1 LRDEV
6 DVSGVWEHRDE
17 RTIRNELGR
26 EFACS
31 EYIDRQIGRVLDQLQ
46 AMGELENTYIF
57 YTSDH
62 GIAIG
67 RHALMGKQNLYEHS
81 WRVPYLVKGP
91 GIKPGTRAGGN
102 LYLLDTLATLCDL
115 AGIPVPATNEG
126 ISFKPV
132 LTGEKETIRDTL
144 YGVYNGGTKPG
155 MRCVR
160 KGDWKLIQHDVL
172 DGQVRETQLF
182 NLAEN
187 PDEFLTEHHD
197 PAVIA
202 LTGVTPGP
210 RQRDLAEDPEHAD
223 KLAEMKAL
231 LLSEMRRHDDP
242 WRLWDQPDDGLV
254 PPVEPAPKAK
264 NGRPGKK
271 RK

>member
-1 LRDEV
+1 
-6 DVSGVWEHRDE
+6 
-17 RTIRNELGR
+17 
-26 EFACS
+26 
-31 EYIDRQIGRVLDQLQ
+31 
-46 AMGELENTYIF
+46 
-57 YTSDH
+57 
-62 GIAIG
+62 
-67 RHALMGKQNLYEHS
+67 
-81 WRVPYLVKGP
+81 
-91 GIKPGTRAGGN
+91 
-102 LYLLDTLATLCDL
+102 
-115 AGIPVPATNEG
+115 
-126 ISFKPV
+126 
-132 LTGEKETIRDTL
+132 
-144 YGVYNGGTKPG
+144 